1 MDDFNFNNF
10 LQNEYNKND
19 KKDIK
24 ENIKKDKTK
33 NKTNESKS
41 TDKDG
46 QKQSFSIEGYLSG
59 IESIAPDISNKKED
73 GDTDDNIKKDESEI
87 SIDSYVE
94 SKNADSTQIDE
105 PEINDVDAPTSD
117 SDDAIDEQIDQFPG
131 SHNEQ
136 DNISDNAAAADESE
150 IIPHEQVDTPDSNGQ
165 ENNGDNVT
173 PAEAINTPEADEDGT
188 LFTKAIEINSEND
201 FPYDAGK
208 KFNAQ
213 QDPVFFPERPLI
225 EVLEE
230 KRAGMIEEMQYR
242 LDHPE
247 EFEEEIKE
255 VLTDDLDEDM
265 NALADALGTEGISI
279 DGKALKK
286 SQKKTKFQRPISQ
299 EKLIKK
305 GFPKLYF
312 DPTDAEFDD
321 KTKKYNYFYNIEKTL
336 RKNNMLWLTKII
348 PMNILI
354 KLTYDNSLFDAYA
367 DRQHNLA
374 VKLNSMG
381 AEDQYRFEL
390 RRRTMRILCTFVILC
405 GCVVYFLFS
414 SLPNNNYGKA
424 IKMFENKKWALS
436 MQEFKN
442 VGDFKDSTIYYN
454 YANAKLNQGNK
465 SYDKALEIFEK
476 IKPYANNID
485 VDIEEDIKE
494 TKYLKGVDLYT
505 QHKYNEAIK
514 VLREVEKHKEAS
526 EYINKAQY
534 AIAEAHYDKS
544 EYKDALD
551 IFYALGKFSDA
562 QERSSTIAE
571 ELYKTAESNYN
582 NGKYKAASENFI
594 LLSRYNYKNSKN
606 MVNQVVYK
614 IGLDEY
620 LEGNFEKARDEFA
633 KIIRY
638 KDSDAMY
645 KEATYNIAK
654 RKYGNSIESS
664 LEEFLKI
671 SDYKDVPVFLNRGV
685 FTLFGEWKIVEMNG
699 EKSDEL
705 TFKFTNGG
713 KIESESEIMYAA
725 ISTEDDPIEYKWNGK
740 EYEALDGVYKIS
752 TERINGQTINVTFKE
767 GNNSVTFTCVEEKDY
782 LSMMNKN
789 SDTSIEDQEK
799 SDALTDLIQ
808 NYVNKKT
815 DGETIAEQEKIQ

>member
-1 MDDFNFNNF
+1 MNDFNFDNF
-10 LQNEYNKND
+10 LQNEYSKNKKDNIKDDVQKNSVENKN
-19 KKDIK
+19 
-24 ENIKKDKTK
+24 ENSMSSDSNDSEET
-33 NKTNESKS
+33 
-41 TDKDG
+41 
-46 QKQSFSIEGYLSG
+46 FSIDGYLAG
-59 IESIAPDISNKKED
+59 IESIASDKSDKKESAETQEISAEKHTKDQVISGEDTIEAEISSDSEMADSNSNIETVSSDIDLNDNDAQDDEPKELSTDTQPDITEPSKENLESNK
-73 GDTDDNIKKDESEI
+73 N
-87 SIDSYVE
+87 SILECNV
-94 SKNADSTQIDE
+94 
-105 PEINDVDAPTSD
+105 PT
-117 SDDAIDEQIDQFPG
+117 E
-131 SHNEQ
+131 
-136 DNISDNAAAADESE
+136 AA
-150 IIPHEQVDTPDSNGQ
+150 
-165 ENNGDNVT
+165 
-173 PAEAINTPEADEDGT
+173 EDGT
-188 LFTKAIEINSEND
+188 LFTEAIEINSNND
-201 FPYDAGK
+201 FPYDPSK

-213 QDPVFFPERPLI
+213 QDPVFFPGRPLI

-230 KRAGMIEEMQYR
+230 KRAGMIEEMQYK

-247 EFEEEIKE
+247 EFEEKINE
-255 VLTDDLDEDM
+255 VLTDELDEDI
-265 NALADALGTEGISI
+265 NALADALGTDGISI

-312 DPTDAEFDD
+312 DPTDAEFDE
-321 KTKKYNYFYNIEKTL
+321 KTQKYNYFYNIEKTL

-354 KLTYDNSLFDAYA
+354 KMTYDNSLFDAYA

-390 RRRTMRILCTFVILC
+390 RRRTMRILASFVILC
-405 GCVVYFLFS
+405 GCVAYFLFS

-454 YANAKLNQGNK
+454 YANAKLKQGNK
-465 SYDKALEIFEK
+465 AYDEALGIFEK
-476 IKPYANNID
+476 VKPYANNIG

-505 QHKYNEAIK
+505 QHKYADAIK

-571 ELYKTAESNYN
+571 ELYKTAENNYN
-582 NGKYKAASENFI
+582 NGKYKLASENFI

-620 LEGNFEKARDEFA
+620 LEGNFDKARDEFA

-654 RKYGNSIESS
+654 RKYGESIESS

-713 KIESESEIMYAA
+713 RIESESEIMYAA

-740 EYEALDGVYKIS
+740 EYEALDGAYRIS
-752 TERINGQTINVTFKE
+752 TERINGRTINVTFKE

-782 LSMMNKN
+782 LTMINKN

-815 DGETIAEQEKIQ
+815 DGETIVEQEKIK

>member
-1 MDDFNFNNF
+1 MNDFNFDNF
-10 LQNEYNKND
+10 LQNEYSKNKKDNIKDDVQKNSVENKN
-19 KKDIK
+19 
-24 ENIKKDKTK
+24 ENSMSSDSNNSEET
-33 NKTNESKS
+33 
-41 TDKDG
+41 
-46 QKQSFSIEGYLSG
+46 FSIDGYLAG
-59 IESIAPDISNKKED
+59 IESIAPDKSDKKESAETQEISAEKHTKDQVISGEDTIGAEISSDSEMADSNSNIETVSSDIDLNDNDAQDDEPKELSTNTQPDVTELSKENLESNK
-73 GDTDDNIKKDESEI
+73 N
-87 SIDSYVE
+87 
-94 SKNADSTQIDE
+94 STLE
-105 PEINDVDAPTSD
+105 GNVPT
-117 SDDAIDEQIDQFPG
+117 E
-131 SHNEQ
+131 
-136 DNISDNAAAADESE
+136 AA
-150 IIPHEQVDTPDSNGQ
+150 
-165 ENNGDNVT
+165 
-173 PAEAINTPEADEDGT
+173 EDGT
-188 LFTKAIEINSEND
+188 LFTEAIEINSNND
-201 FPYDAGK
+201 FPYDPSK

-230 KRAGMIEEMQYR
+230 KRAGMIEEMQYK

-247 EFEEEIKE
+247 EFEEKINE
-255 VLTDDLDEDM
+255 VLTDELDEDI
-265 NALADALGTEGISI
+265 NALADALGTDGISI

-312 DPTDAEFDD
+312 DPTDAEFDE
-321 KTKKYNYFYNIEKTL
+321 KTQKYNYFYNIEKTL

-354 KLTYDNSLFDAYA
+354 KMTYDNSLFDAYA

-374 VKLNSMG
+374 VKLNSIG

-390 RRRTMRILCTFVILC
+390 RRRTMRILASFVILC
-405 GCVVYFLFS
+405 SCVAYFLFS

-454 YANAKLNQGNK
+454 YANAKLKQGNK
-465 SYDKALEIFEK
+465 AYDEALGIFEK
-476 IKPYANNID
+476 VKPYANNIG

-505 QHKYNEAIK
+505 QHKYADAIK

-571 ELYKTAESNYN
+571 ELYKTAENNYN
-582 NGKYKAASENFI
+582 NGKYKLASENFI

-620 LEGNFEKARDEFA
+620 LEGNFDKARDEFA

-654 RKYGNSIESS
+654 RKYGESIESS

-713 KIESESEIMYAA
+713 RIESESEIMYAA

-740 EYEALDGVYKIS
+740 EYEALDGAYRIS
-752 TERINGQTINVTFKE
+752 TERINGRTINVTFKE

-782 LSMMNKN
+782 LTMINKN

-815 DGETIAEQEKIQ
+815 DGETIVEQEKIK

>member
-1 MDDFNFNNF
+1 MNDFNFDNF
-10 LQNEYNKND
+10 LQNEYSKNKKDNIKDDVQKNSVENKN
-19 KKDIK
+19 
-24 ENIKKDKTK
+24 ENSMSSDSNDSEET
-33 NKTNESKS
+33 
-41 TDKDG
+41 
-46 QKQSFSIEGYLSG
+46 FSIDGYLAG
-59 IESIAPDISNKKED
+59 IESIASDKSDKKESAETQEISAEKHTKDQVISGEDTIGAEISSDSEMADSNSNIETVSSDIDLNDNDAQDDEPKELSTDTQPDITEPSKENIESNE
-73 GDTDDNIKKDESEI
+73 NSALESC
-87 SIDSYVE
+87 
-94 SKNADSTQIDE
+94 
-105 PEINDVDAPTSD
+105 APM
-117 SDDAIDEQIDQFPG
+117 E
-131 SHNEQ
+131 
-136 DNISDNAAAADESE
+136 AA
-150 IIPHEQVDTPDSNGQ
+150 
-165 ENNGDNVT
+165 
-173 PAEAINTPEADEDGT
+173 EDGT
-188 LFTKAIEINSEND
+188 LFTEAIEINSNND
-201 FPYDAGK
+201 FPYDPSK

-213 QDPVFFPERPLI
+213 QDPVFFPEKPLI

-247 EFEEEIKE
+247 EFEKKINE
-255 VLTDDLDEDM
+255 VLTDELDEDI
-265 NALADALGTEGISI
+265 NALADALGTDGISI

-312 DPTDAEFDD
+312 DPTDTEFDE
-321 KTKKYNYFYNIEKTL
+321 KTQKYNYFYNIEKTL
-336 RKNNMLWLTKII
+336 RKNNMLWLAKII

-354 KLTYDNSLFDAYA
+354 KMTYDNSLFDAYA

-390 RRRTMRILCTFVILC
+390 RRRTMRILASFVILC
-405 GCVVYFLFS
+405 GCVAYFLFS

-454 YANAKLNQGNK
+454 YANAKLKQGNK
-465 SYDKALEIFEK
+465 AYDEALGIFEK
-476 IKPYANNID
+476 VKPYANNIG

-505 QHKYNEAIK
+505 QHKYADTIK

-571 ELYKTAESNYN
+571 ELYKTAENNYN
-582 NGKYKAASENFI
+582 NGKYKLASENFI

-620 LEGNFEKARDEFA
+620 LEGNFDKARDEFA

-654 RKYGNSIESS
+654 RKYGESIESS

-713 KIESESEIMYAA
+713 RIESESEIMYAA

-740 EYEALDGVYKIS
+740 EYEALDGAYRIS
-752 TERINGQTINVTFKE
+752 TERINGRTINVTFKE

-782 LSMMNKN
+782 LTMINKN

-815 DGETIAEQEKIQ
+815 DGETIVEQEKIK

>member
-1 MDDFNFNNF
+1 MSDFNFDSF
-10 LQNEYNKND
+10 LQNEYSKNEKDDIKDDVQKDSVENKN
-19 KKDIK
+19 
-24 ENIKKDKTK
+24 EKTMPSGG
-33 NKTNESKS
+33 NNSEET
-41 TDKDG
+41 
-46 QKQSFSIEGYLSG
+46 FSIDGYLAG
-59 IESIAPDISNKKED
+59 IESIAPDKSSEKESA
-73 GDTDDNIKKDESEI
+73 GTQEI
-87 SIDSYVE
+87 SAEEHTKDQVISGDDTIGAEISSDSE
-94 SKNADSTQIDE
+94 MADSNSNIETVSSDIDLKDNDAQDDE
-105 PEINDVDAPTSD
+105 PKELSTDTQPDITEPSKENLESNENSTLEGNVPT
-117 SDDAIDEQIDQFPG
+117 E
-131 SHNEQ
+131 
-136 DNISDNAAAADESE
+136 AA
-150 IIPHEQVDTPDSNGQ
+150 
-165 ENNGDNVT
+165 
-173 PAEAINTPEADEDGT
+173 EDGT
-188 LFTKAIEINSEND
+188 LFTEAIEINSNNE
-201 FPYDAGK
+201 FPYDPSK

-230 KRAGMIEEMQYR
+230 KRAGMIEEMQYK

-247 EFEEEIKE
+247 EFEETINE
-255 VLTDDLDEDM
+255 VLTDELDEDI
-265 NALADALGTEGISI
+265 NALADALGTDGISI

-286 SQKKTKFQRPISQ
+286 SQKKTKFQRPVSQ

-312 DPTDAEFDD
+312 DPTDAEFDE
-321 KTKKYNYFYNIEKTL
+321 KTQKYNYFYNIEKTL

-354 KLTYDNSLFDAYA
+354 KMTYDNSLFDAYA

-390 RRRTMRILCTFVILC
+390 RRRTMRILASFVILC
-405 GCVVYFLFS
+405 GCVAYFLFS

-454 YANAKLNQGNK
+454 YANAKLKQGNK
-465 SYDKALEIFEK
+465 AYDEALGIFEK
-476 IKPYANNID
+476 VKPYANNIG

-505 QHKYNEAIK
+505 QHKYADAIK

-571 ELYKTAESNYN
+571 ELYKTAENNYN
-582 NGKYKAASENFI
+582 DGKYKLASENFI

-620 LEGNFEKARDEFA
+620 LEGNFNKARDEFA

-654 RKYGNSIESS
+654 RKYGESIESS

-713 KIESESEIMYAA
+713 RIESESEIMYAA
-725 ISTEDDPIEYKWNGK
+725 ISTEDNPIEYKWNGK
-740 EYEALDGVYKIS
+740 EYEALDGAYRIS
-752 TERINGQTINVTFKE
+752 TERINGRTINVTFKE

-782 LSMMNKN
+782 LTMINKN
-789 SDTSIEDQEK
+789 SDTSLEDQEK
-799 SDALTDLIQ
+799 SDKLTDLIQ

-815 DGETIAEQEKIQ
+815 DGETIVEQEKIK